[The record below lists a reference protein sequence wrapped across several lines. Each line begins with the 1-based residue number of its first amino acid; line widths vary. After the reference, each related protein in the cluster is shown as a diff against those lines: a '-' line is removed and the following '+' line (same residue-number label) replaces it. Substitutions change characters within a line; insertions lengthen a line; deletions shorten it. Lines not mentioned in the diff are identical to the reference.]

1 MAKLINYAV
10 LHSQVFVKDVGQ
22 LPERLDVADP
32 MIFSKKREFSMSLQD
47 NGICLRLKDKA
58 GKFVEIQV
66 PMTNVSHY
74 VLATVEV

>member
-22 LPERLDVADP
+22 LPERLDVADSVT
-32 MIFSKKREFSMSLQD
+32 FSQARDFTMSLQTD
-47 NGICLRLKDKA
+47 GICLRLKDKR

-74 VLATVEV
+74 VLASVEV